1 MVMDA
6 NNIIYMVSPEY
17 LCNERMKVWWKYAC
31 KRVRW
36 TMHERMLYNGI
47 YGPTGMLKKVYD
59 RIMILINMTRRKGVR
74 LLVHHMLRAVEN

>member
-1 MVMDA
+1 
-6 NNIIYMVSPEY
+6 
-17 LCNERMKVWWKYAC
+17 
-31 KRVRW
+31 
-36 TMHERMLYNGI
+36 MHERMLYNGI